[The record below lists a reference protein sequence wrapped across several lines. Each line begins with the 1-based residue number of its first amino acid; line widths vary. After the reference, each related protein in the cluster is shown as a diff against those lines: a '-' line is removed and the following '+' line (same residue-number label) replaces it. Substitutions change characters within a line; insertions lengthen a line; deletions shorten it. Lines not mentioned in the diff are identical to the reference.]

1 MPQDEFIDKVEQ
13 LIDEVGLKNATCEEI
28 EKKVG
33 MAPPGIGASDS
44 EILAF
49 ERAINGRP

>member
-33 MAPPGIGASDS
+33 MSPPGIGASDS
-44 EILAF
+44 QVIKF
-49 ERAINGRP
+49 EQAIKKA